1 MIAGKG
7 MAAHPSRCNFGRLFI
22 LIRININLFLLVPL
36 QRTWLESNAR
46 SVYSRCTQWEWI
58 LFEELGR
65 NWNWSWGYFSI
76 EHPVKLSFFARSEL
90 FLSSWSYRIT
100 KRLFRDISFISFI
113 IPEDF
118 SFLFLTKR
126 VDFSLT
132 KKFPGW
138 WRIDGESYDLD

>member
-7 MAAHPSRCNFGRLFI
+7 MAAHSSRCNFGRLFI

-58 LFEELGR
+58 LFEELER

-100 KRLFRDISFISFI
+100 KRLFRDISFISFRHNSRRFF
-113 IPEDF
+113 PFVPFFNETSRFFFDEK
-118 SFLFLTKR
+118 FL
-126 VDFSLT
+126 
-132 KKFPGW
+132 G
-138 WRIDGESYDLD
+138 IDEDLDLD